1 MISCRRILV
10 VEDDSLTSGAIKMV
24 LEWEGYDVDCAANG
38 QEALDHLRQ
47 AEEKPDLI
55 LLDLMM
61 PILDGHQ
68 FREEQMHDPDINHIP
83 VVVVSALDVSL
94 TLDASGHIH
103 KPFKPEE
110 LLQAIRCQA

>member
-68 FREEQMHDPDINHIP
+68 FREEQKHDPDINRIP
-83 VVVVSALDVSL
+83 VVVVSAANYASSM
-94 TLDASGHIH
+94 DASGYIQ
-103 KPFKPEE
+103 KPFRPEQLVE
-110 LLQAIRCQA
+110 TIRHQI